1 MKFVAW
7 ISIILLIFFPL
18 CNSPVSLGVVLILA
32 RFGFVGILS
41 FFSSWWYSYILFL
54 VYIGGLL
61 VLFIYVCLIRSN
73 FTFSESGGLVTL
85 FFLSAMV
92 TYIISL
98 KPLPKSFLGISV
110 FDIGGVLGSNW
121 FLWVFGGLVVL
132 LLVML
137 LVVVRASGAGRVV
150 VK

>member
-1 MKFVAW
+1 MKIVSW
-7 ISIILLIFFPL
+7 VSIMLLMFFPL

-32 RFGFVGILS
+32 SFGFVAMLS

-61 VLFIYVCLIRSN
+61 VLFIYVCLISSN
-73 FTFSESGGLVTL
+73 YPFSGSGGLITL
-85 FFLSAMV
+85 FFLSS
-92 TYIISL
+92 IISYSMSF
-98 KPLPKSFLGISV
+98 KPLPKSFSGMSV
-110 FDIGGVLGSNW
+110 FDVGAGLGSNW
-121 FLWVFGGLVVL
+121 FLWVFMGLVVL

-137 LVVVRASGAGRVV
+137 LVVVRASGAGSVV